1 MAATSAA
8 DAVCRAPMPALTRT
22 AQPMPQQ
29 VGDAMNARDSM
40 DLQAALR
47 KLESWQS
54 QPPTAGQRRFERFP
68 ARGEA
73 CLFPGEAGLTVP
85 AVPTVHIRD
94 VSRGGIGVLSNQ
106 AAKPGAFWQ
115 VQLGTER
122 LVVASLPGFCRFCRE
137 VIPGAYLMGLAFGI
151 DAGVLL
157 SLGVPAKAI
166 AERDECEQYQNVRGD
181 FLDPSS
187 FIGDEDAA

>member
-1 MAATSAA
+1 
-8 DAVCRAPMPALTRT
+8 
-22 AQPMPQQ
+22 
-29 VGDAMNARDSM
+29 MNARNSM

-54 QPPTAGQRRFERFP
+54 QPPAAGQRRFERFP

-73 CLFPGEAGLTVP
+73 RLFPGEAGLIPP

-94 VSRGGIGVLSNQ
+94 VSRGGIGILANQ
-106 AAKPGAFWQ
+106 PAKAGTFWQ

-137 VIPGAYLMGLAFGI
+137 VIPGAYLVGLAFGI
-151 DAGVLL
+151 DAGILL
-157 SLGVPAKAI
+157 SLGVPAKSI
-166 AERDECEQYQNVRGD
+166 SERDESQQYENVTGE
-181 FLDPSS
+181 FVDPAS